1 MEIEKLQEL
10 LKMTFKSEKIY
21 LEAAEKV
28 QVTKFSRF
36 LNHQSTLRNQ
46 LCNKLIEKLV
56 SNDIEPVKRH
66 IDKFTAPISG
76 LEMKRRL
83 EIKKHTKEVKKCLAY
98 DNKIIGKCKELVE
111 TPNIPIDILEILSL
125 EMGELLTNIIKG
137 EKIIQNYLKQ
147 KHLNTIEAQTK
158 TKVLKLTSN
167 QH

>member
-83 EIKKHTKEVKKCLAY
+83 ESKKHTKEVKKCLAY
-98 DNKIIGKCKELVE
+98 DNKIIDKCKELIE
-111 TPNIPIDILEILSL
+111 IPNMPIDILEILSL
-125 EMGELLTNIIKG
+125 EMGELLTNIIEG
-137 EKIIQNYLKQ
+137 EKIIENHLKEQ
-147 KHLNTIEAQTK
+147 HSDTLKVK
-158 TKVLKLTSN
+158 TKVFQLTSR
-167 QH
+167 QQ